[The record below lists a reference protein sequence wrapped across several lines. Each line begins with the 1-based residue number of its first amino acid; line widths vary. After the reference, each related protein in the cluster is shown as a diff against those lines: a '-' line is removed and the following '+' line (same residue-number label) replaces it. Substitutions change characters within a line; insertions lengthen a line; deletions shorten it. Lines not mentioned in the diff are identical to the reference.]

1 MIITIYLFIYLYKNP
16 RSNEQNNLK
25 LKITKKIFFLELPS
39 LQVVH

>member
-1 MIITIYLFIYLYKNP
+1 MIIIIYLFILYKNP

-25 LKITKKIFFLELPS
+25 LKTTKKIFFLELPS